1 MGVFSRQN
9 QPTEGRKRNAF
20 DGSFQNNLTFKF
32 GELIPCMCREVI
44 PGDSF
49 RINTAFGLRF
59 MPLAFPI
66 QTKVK
71 AKIDFFYV
79 RYRNLWDGW
88 KNWYFKT
95 GAPGSFPVLSESEA
109 TEQSKTGSLGDYLGL
124 PSTIVGRD
132 DVLFKAAPFFPGSD
146 FSVSPVPA
154 RNFKL
159 AVFKET
165 SSTSPDNTNPAIYY
179 LNTSSLTQFAVSANL
194 KATDNNSVFYF
205 STDQSDISSP
215 YYLDVDSADSIVIDG
230 EPYVAVPSDASVLL
244 GSRGWL
250 PLVVSVTDY
259 YGYGTSLPIN
269 YAYST
274 AYYYTDGL
282 TPRCLQYDGK
292 LYVLQD
298 LLTENDGGRFFI
310 AFVPPFNP
318 GIFDNMEQ
326 GQWSHGSGFVPS
338 DLLPLPSW
346 TILSSDQT
354 YGVVEATSVL
364 ENVPYTVSAMPF
376 RAYEQIYNAFYRDD
390 RNNPYVVNGVADPN
404 VFIPTLDGGTDNNQ
418 YRVRYR
424 NWEQDFLTTAL
435 PSPQYGNAPLV
446 GITNSGVAQFEN
458 SDGSI
463 VTSKLETSSDG
474 DTIVGF
480 STTNVP
486 SVNRSLV
493 ELASSGISIN
503 DLRGVNS
510 LQRFLEAKYR
520 ACLRYRD
527 QMRIHFNSD
536 IKYDEVDMP
545 EFLGSVTSMC
555 NIDQINQNSASVEDN
570 PLGSYAGQ
578 MSCMGG
584 SNGSIHHY
592 FDEPGLIMAIVSVV
606 PVPCY
611 SQLLPKHFTKVND
624 SLEYYFSEFAH
635 LGYQAIPYREVCPL
649 QATLNGVSLDST
661 FGYQRPWYDYISSQ
675 DEVHGQFRTTLNNF
689 VLARVFNQVPSLNED
704 FLTVRPESLND
715 VFTINSVEDPSD
727 STKMVPVDTI
737 LGQIHFDIT
746 MQRPIPR
753 FGVPRL
759 E

>member
-1 MGVFSRQN
+1 MGVFSREN

-20 DGSFQNNLTFKF
+20 DGSCQVNTTFKF
-32 GELIPCMCREVI
+32 GELIPCLCREII

-79 RYRNLWDGW
+79 RYRNLWNGW

-95 GAPGSFPVLSESEA
+95 GQPDSFPILSDSEA
-109 TEQSKTGSLGDYLGL
+109 LEQSKTGSLGDYLGL
-124 PSTIVGRD
+124 PSTVVQPSKEILNAYAYYPPAEGDEALLLVVPPYGDVATTSYTLSNLGVDDTISHNWFIFR
-132 DVLFKAAPFFPGSD
+132 DVLSD
-146 FSVSPVPA
+146 E
-154 RNFKL
+154 NW
-159 AVFKET
+159 T
-165 SSTSPDNTNPAIYY
+165 GT
-179 LNTSSLTQFAVSANL
+179 TSSLSLGPTILANGMTYN
-194 KATDNNSVFYF
+194 K
-205 STDQSDISSP
+205 
-215 YYLDVDSADSIVIDG
+215 
-230 EPYVAVPSDASVLL
+230 
-244 GSRGWL
+244 L
-250 PLVVSVTDY
+250 PLVGDY
-259 YGYGTSLPIN
+259 LPLVQAVADGKILVGVVKDDDFTSLSLFYNNTSYPLCIAKEGALWLRTGGFPPN
-269 YAYST
+269 SKLTLVVIPRKSRAWDSANGYQVSLDDSLGVSYPSIYFSSNDVAYNVVDYSS
-274 AYYYTDGL
+274 
-282 TPRCLQYDGK
+282 
-292 LYVLQD
+292 
-298 LLTENDGGRFFI
+298 F
-310 AFVPPFNP
+310 
-318 GIFDNMEQ
+318 
-326 GQWSHGSGFVPS
+326 GSS
-338 DLLPLPSW
+338 
-346 TILSSDQT
+346 
-354 YGVVEATSVL
+354 
-364 ENVPYTVSAMPF
+364 VPYRISAMPF

-390 RNNPYVVNGVADPN
+390 RNNPYFVNGVQDPN
-404 VFIPTLDGGTDNNQ
+404 VFIPSMYGGVDDNK
-418 YRVRYR
+418 YRIRYR

-446 GITNSGVAQFEN
+446 GITSSGVAQFQS

-463 VTSKLETSSDG
+463 ITSKLETASNG

-486 SVNRSLV
+486 SVNRSLT

-527 QMRIHFNSD
+527 QMKIHFNSE
-536 IKYDEVDMP
+536 IKYDEMDMP

-555 NIDQINQNSASVEDN
+555 NIDQINQNSATVEDN

-578 MSCMGG
+578 MSCMG
-584 SNGSIHHY
+584 STNGSIQHY
-592 FDEPGLIMAIVSVV
+592 FDEPGLLMAIVSVV

-635 LGYQAIPYREVCPL
+635 LGFQAIPYREVCPL
-649 QATLNGVSLDST
+649 QAALNGVSLDST

-689 VLARVFNQVPSLNED
+689 VLSRVFNQVPSLNED

-715 VFTINSVEDPSD
+715 VFTVNSVEDPNDPS
-727 STKMVPVDTI
+727 KMIPVDTI